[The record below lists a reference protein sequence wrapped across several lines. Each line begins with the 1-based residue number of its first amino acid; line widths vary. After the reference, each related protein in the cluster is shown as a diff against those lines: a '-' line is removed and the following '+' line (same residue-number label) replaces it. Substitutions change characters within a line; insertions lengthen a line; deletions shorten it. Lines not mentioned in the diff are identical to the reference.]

1 MNTVVDRLP
10 GYERA
15 ILDEL
20 ERDIIKQSMVTDA
33 SRKLTI
39 CEQIRF
45 AYDLVYQLPDSE
57 IKQAII
63 EQLIDIFGSGK
74 KMNARLAHYKR
85 HFLPKD
91 SRSGTSI
98 ISLFDTSKRKIFR
111 RKRI

>member
-1 MNTVVDRLP
+1 MIILP
-10 GYERA
+10 GFEKRVNDPEERN
-15 ILDEL
+15 ILIES
-20 ERDIIKQSMVTDA
+20 ITKDA

-57 IKQAII
+57 IKTAII
-63 EQLIDIFGSGK
+63 EQLIDIFSSGK

-91 SRSGTSI
+91 GREGKSLK
-98 ISLFDTSKRKIFR
+98 SLFDTSKRKMIR
-111 RKRI
+111 KKRI